1 MDKKEQ
7 ELHEKKNRMLLKK
20 IGIDLDELR
29 ADNSERG
36 KRTKGFMQGLI
47 HEYTKNLRKFED
59 PKTRNYFNNFI
70 ATFMLEFR
78 QAFENCRISVPYR
91 IKSPK
96 STFDKILEYLGRDD
110 KSEWVIN
117 EQGEPERR
125 LKEEIKDMF
134 AITVVATSR
143 PPLFSYSKDPEIKKL
158 IEEQKRNYALLEEM
172 QNFQNQITDDIFSG
186 KRKKTYNYSCS
197 REEYY
202 LNAMILINRIKTLI
216 HPNATELLKK
226 YDELLE
232 KIKQNVPEEFYRVA
246 NSAAKDQEISESL
259 ETAEHVD
266 LARKLTR
273 RFIDKS
279 KITEDEMKILEE
291 KFTAGDV
298 SVVDFGSILDDFTAR
313 IHDKLDLAV
322 LTKQIKSIFG
332 NSRLLNR
339 FGVKISEANI
349 KEKRTENGY
358 VSNFLY
364 LDTPFGRI
372 EMQLQSEHENRE
384 GNYGY
389 SAHFDMEGKGFKEF
403 PIPKEGKVDDLDRFR
418 KCVEFVSPQKYTATY
433 DRSEQDRVLI
443 QVLGKYQNY
452 KNILSQIKKGTIRD
466 LKLQKYLEKLYFN
479 KNVIFEGEAE
489 QEQLECFTYFDI
501 NRYLRTQEF
510 KEIEARWLREQ
521 AERNKAKNGETSF
534 GEDAEQK

>member
-1 MDKKEQ
+1 MDKKEF
-7 ELHEKKNRMLLKK
+7 EACEKKNKSILKK
-20 IGIDLDELR
+20 IGIDLDKLR
-29 ADNSERG
+29 VDNSERG
-36 KRTKGFMQGLI
+36 LKTKGFLQGLI
-47 HEYTKNLRKFED
+47 HEYTKNLGKFED
-59 PKTRNYFNNFI
+59 PKTRRYFNNFV

-110 KSEWVIN
+110 KSKWVKN
-117 EQGEPERR
+117 SQGNPERR

-143 PPLFSYSKDPEIKKL
+143 PPLFAYSKDPEIKKL
-158 IEEQKRNYALLEEM
+158 IEEQKRNYAVLEEM
-172 QNFQNQITDDIFSG
+172 QNFQNQITEDIFSG
-186 KRKKTYNYSCS
+186 KRKKNYNYSCS

-216 HPNATELLKK
+216 HPNAKDLLKK
-226 YDELLE
+226 YDDMLE
-232 KIKQNVPEEFYRVA
+232 KIKRNVPEEFYRVA

-279 KITEDEMKILEE
+279 KITEDEMKFLDE
-291 KFTAGDV
+291 KFTATDV
-298 SVVDFGSILDDFTAR
+298 SVVNFGSILDDFTAR
-313 IHDKLDLAV
+313 INDKLDLAV
-322 LTKQIKSIFG
+322 LTKQTRAIFE
-332 NSRLLNR
+332 NSRLLKR
-339 FGVKISEANI
+339 FGVKISEDSL
-349 KEKRTENGY
+349 KEKRTANGY

-389 SAHFDMEGKGFKEF
+389 SAHFDMDGKSFKEF
-403 PIPKEGKVDDLDRFR
+403 PIPKEGNSDDLERFR
-418 KCVEFVSPQKYTATY
+418 KSVEFVSPQKYIATY

-452 KNILSQIKKGTIRD
+452 KNILSQIQKGSIRD
-466 LKLQKYLEKLYFN
+466 LRLQKYLEKLYFN

-501 NRYLRTQEF
+501 NRYLRSPEFRKIDEMRRRALETQD
-510 KEIEARWLREQ
+510 
-521 AERNKAKNGETSF
+521 N
-534 GEDAEQK
+534 EQK

>member
-1 MDKKEQ
+1 MDKKEL
-7 ELHEKKNRMLLKK
+7 EMREKKNRMILKK
-20 IGIDLDELR
+20 IGIDLDELK
-29 ADNSERG
+29 ADDSEQG

-47 HEYTKNLRKFED
+47 HEYTKSLAKFED
-59 PKTRNYFNNFI
+59 PKTRNYFNNFV

-96 STFDKILEYLGRDD
+96 STFDKILEYLTRDD
-110 KSEWVIN
+110 KSKWVKN
-117 EQGEPERR
+117 SQGNPERR
-125 LKEEIKDMF
+125 LKEEIKDIF

-143 PPLFSYSKDPEIKKL
+143 PPLFAYSKDPEIKKL
-158 IEEQKRNYALLEEM
+158 IEEQKRNYAVLEEM
-172 QNFQNQITDDIFSG
+172 QNFQNQITEDIFSG
-186 KRKKTYNYSCS
+186 KRKKNYNYSCS

-202 LNAMILINRIKTLI
+202 LNAMMLINRIKTLI
-216 HPNATELLKK
+216 HPNAKELLKK
-226 YDELLE
+226 YDEMLE
-232 KIKQNVPEEFYRVA
+232 KIKRNVPDEFYRVA
-246 NSAAKDQEISESL
+246 NSATKDQEISESL

-273 RFIDKS
+273 RFIDKT
-279 KITEDEMKILEE
+279 KITEEDMKFLEQ
-291 KFTAGDV
+291 KFTASDV
-298 SVVDFGSILDDFTAR
+298 VVVDFGSILDDFTAR

-322 LTKQIKSIFG
+322 LTKQTRAIFE
-332 NSRLLNR
+332 NSRLLNK
-339 FGVKISEANI
+339 FGVKISEDSL

-403 PIPKEGKVDDLDRFR
+403 PIPKDGKEDALDRFR
-418 KCVEFVSPQKYTATY
+418 RCVEFVSPQKYTATY
-433 DRSEQDRVLI
+433 DRSEQDRVLV

-466 LKLQKYLEKLYFN
+466 LRLQKYLERLYIN

-501 NRYLRTQEF
+501 NRYLRSPEF
-510 KEIEARWLREQ
+510 REIDEMRKKAVEAP
-521 AERNKAKNGETSF
+521 
-534 GEDAEQK
+534 DDEQK